1 MAQLDPISLLE
12 QDETVLSA
20 LMKWIVKD
28 FFSILY
34 FRVRRTFLFLHF
46 SSF

>member
-20 LMKWIVKD
+20 LRKWIVKD
-28 FFSILY
+28 FLILC
-34 FRVRRTFLFLHF
+34 FRVCHTFLLLHF